1 MPFLSV
7 LSLIQNYFSRFHQP
21 TYNLDILNSNF
32 VLQSIQVTQ
41 GLNVGSHQSNVTVHQ
56 SDVHNSNQ
64 NGDIQ
69 SILQRAMRPDQN
81 GNQNGNGGY
90 TINSGGRQNQ
100 SLHLP
105 IGSGSTV
112 VSQSL
117 QIPMN
122 DHA

>member
-7 LSLIQNYFSRFHQP
+7 LSLIQNYFF
-21 TYNLDILNSNF
+21 LNFTSLLITLTFKINF